1 MIMAKIIK
9 ISELPRAN
17 KLSPKMKRIRE
28 KLLNGPTMTK
38 GQLRTYDEI
47 DKWMRGWKI

>member
-1 MIMAKIIK
+1 MAKIIK
-9 ISELPRAN
+9 ISDLPEAK

-38 GQLRTYDEI
+38 TQIKEYEDI